1 MGISQ
6 IESHVFLS
14 KCPKRQL
21 PYEKSIIQQL
31 VKRGR
36 CVLEMGTYQ
45 KKQSTITCV
54 FKVNSVLNV

>member
-45 KKQSTITCV
+45 KEQSRLRVCL
-54 FKVNSVLNV
+54 K